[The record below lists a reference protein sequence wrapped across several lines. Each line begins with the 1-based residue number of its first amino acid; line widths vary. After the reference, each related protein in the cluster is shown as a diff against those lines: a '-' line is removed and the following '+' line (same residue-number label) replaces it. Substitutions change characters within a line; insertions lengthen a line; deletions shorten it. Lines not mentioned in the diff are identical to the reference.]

1 MVDSPP
7 EQREPSVNFSFLHTA
22 DLHLGSPL
30 LGLSVKDPEI
40 ARRFASASREAFR
53 ALIDQAISANVAFA
67 VIAGDIY
74 DGEWKDNTVGLFF
87 NREISRLTREGIPV
101 YVVKGNH
108 DAESVVT
115 KTMPKPEGVTVFGSR
130 KAETHR
136 LEHLKVAVHGWSY
149 EDRATAADFSLR
161 YPAAVP
167 GWFNIGV
174 LHSSCEGKSAHAT
187 YAPCSV
193 QELAAHE
200 YQYWALGHIH
210 EHRVLSR
217 DPWIV
222 YPGNLQGR
230 SVRECGAK
238 GAVIVEVRDGEVRTV
253 ERVIVDSARWAAIA
267 VDVSSLAT
275 SAEIAAALRREAE
288 GAIADLGERLLALRI
303 TITGETPLHD
313 RLRAAGGTLR
323 DELQA
328 VLHHVHEDTWLEKL
342 EVRTSAPPAPKE
354 NLLGGLDPVAM
365 LAGLTDD
372 AELIQSAREI
382 VGTLLEKLPQS
393 FAEAPELS
401 DLDVLVAE
409 ARSLVVARALAGKAA

>member
-1 MVDSPP
+1 
-7 EQREPSVNFSFLHTA
+7 VNFSFLHAA

-30 LGLSVKDPEI
+30 LGLSVKDHEI

-53 ALIDQAISANVAFA
+53 ALIDQAISAKVAFA

-101 YVVKGNH
+101 YIVKGNH

-115 KTMPKPEGVTVFGSR
+115 KTMPKPEGVTVFGTR
-130 KAETHR
+130 KAETYR
-136 LEHLKVAVHGWSY
+136 IEHLKVALHGWSY

-161 YPAAVP
+161 YPPVVP

-253 ERVIVDSARWAAIA
+253 ERVIVDCARWAAIA

-275 SAEIAAALRREAE
+275 DTEIAAAVRREA
-288 GAIADLGERLLALRI
+288 GSVIADLGERLLALRI
-303 TITGETPLHD
+303 TLTGETRLNDH
-313 RLRAAGGTLR
+313 LRAAGGTLR

-328 VLHHVHEDTWLEKL
+328 VLHHIHEDTWLEKL
-342 EVRTSAPPAPKE
+342 EIRTSVPPAPKE
-354 NLLGGLDPVAM
+354 SQLGGLDPIAM

-372 AELIQSAREI
+372 TELRQSACEI
-382 VGTLLEKLPQS
+382 AGVLLEKLPQS
-393 FAEAPELS
+393 FAEVPELN
-401 DLDVLVAE
+401 DMDMLMAE
-409 ARSLVVARALAGKAA
+409 AQSLVVARAMAGRAA

>member
-1 MVDSPP
+1 M
-7 EQREPSVNFSFLHTA
+7 
-22 DLHLGSPL
+22 
-30 LGLSVKDPEI
+30 
-40 ARRFASASREAFR
+40 
-53 ALIDQAISANVAFA
+53 
-67 VIAGDIY
+67 IAGDVY

-101 YVVKGNH
+101 FVVKGNH

-115 KTMPKPEGVTVFGSR
+115 KTMPKPEGVTVFGTR

-136 LEHLKVAVHGWSY
+136 IEHLKVAVHGWSY
-149 EDRATAADFSLR
+149 EDRATAGDFSLR

-167 GWFNIGV
+167 GWLNVGV

-200 YQYWALGHIH
+200 YQYWALGHVH
-210 EHRVLSR
+210 DHKVLCR

-230 SVRECGAK
+230 SVRECGSK
-238 GAVIVEVRDGEVRTV
+238 GAVIVEVRDGDVRTV
-253 ERVIVDSARWAAIA
+253 ERVIVDSARWAAIT

-275 SAEIAAALRREAE
+275 AAEIAAAVRLEAE
-288 GAIADLGERLLALRI
+288 SVIEDLGERILALRV

-313 RLRAAGGTLR
+313 RLRAAGSMLR

-328 VLHHVHEDTWLEKL
+328 VLHHIHEDTWLEKL

-354 NLLGGLDPVAM
+354 SALGGLDPIAM

-372 AELIQSAREI
+372 TELRQSAREI
-382 VGTLLEKLPQS
+382 LGALLEKLPQS
-393 FAEAPELS
+393 FAEVPEMN
-401 DLDVLVAE
+401 DLDLLLDE
-409 ARSLVVARALAGKAA
+409 ARSIVVSRATVEKAA

>member
-1 MVDSPP
+1 MVDSPS
-7 EQREPSVNFSFLHTA
+7 EHHGSNVNFSFLHAA

-40 ARRFASASREAFR
+40 ARRFATASREAFR
-53 ALIDQAISANVAFA
+53 ALIDRAISAKVAFA

-87 NREISRLTREGIPV
+87 NREISRLTREGVPV
-101 YVVKGNH
+101 YIIKGNH

-115 KTMPKPEGVTVFGSR
+115 KTVPKPDGVTVFGTR

-136 LEHLKVAVHGWSY
+136 IEHLKVAVHGWSY
-149 EDRATAADFSLR
+149 EDRATAADFSLS

-193 QELAAHE
+193 QELSSHE

-210 EHRVLSR
+210 EHKVLSR

-238 GAVIVEVRDGEVRTV
+238 GAVIVEVRDGEVRAV
-253 ERVIVDSARWAAIA
+253 ERAIVDSARWAAIT
-267 VDVSSLAT
+267 VDVSSLT
-275 SAEIAAALRREAE
+275 TETEVTAAVRKEAE
-288 GAIADLGERLLALRI
+288 STIADLGERLLALRV
-303 TITGETPLHD
+303 TLTGETSLHD
-313 RLRAAGGTLR
+313 RLRAAASTLR
-323 DELQA
+323 DEVQA

-342 EVRTSAPPAPKE
+342 EVRTSAPLEPQERA
-354 NLLGGLDPVAM
+354 LGGLDPIAM

-372 AELIQSAREI
+372 IELRQSAGEI

-393 FAEAPELS
+393 FSEVPELN
-401 DLDVLVAE
+401 DIDMLMAE
-409 ARSLVVARALAGKAA
+409 ARSLVVARATAGKAV

>member
-1 MVDSPP
+1 
-7 EQREPSVNFSFLHTA
+7 VNFSFLHAA

-40 ARRFASASREAFR
+40 ARRFASASREAFQ
-53 ALIDQAISANVAFA
+53 ALIDQAISAKVAFA

-74 DGEWKDNTVGLFF
+74 DGEWKDNTIGLFF
-87 NREISRLTREGIPV
+87 NREISRLIREGIPV
-101 YVVKGNH
+101 YIVKGNH

-115 KTMPKPEGVTVFGSR
+115 KTMPKPEGVTVFGTR
-130 KAETHR
+130 KAESHR

-193 QELAAHE
+193 QELAAHG

-210 EHRVLSR
+210 EHRVLSQ

-253 ERVIVDSARWAAIA
+253 ERVIVDSARWAAIT

-275 SAEIAAALRREAE
+275 DTEITAAVRREAE
-288 GAIADLGERLLALRI
+288 GAITDLGERLLALRI
-303 TITGETPLHD
+303 TLTGETPLHD
-313 RLRAAGGTLR
+313 RLQAAAGTLR

-328 VLHHVHEDTWLEKL
+328 VLHHIHEDTWLEKL
-342 EVRTSAPPAPKE
+342 EIWTSAPPAPKE
-354 NLLGGLDPVAM
+354 STLGGLDPIMM

-372 AELIQSAREI
+372 TELRQSAREI
-382 VGTLLEKLPQS
+382 VGTLLERLPQS
-393 FAEAPELS
+393 LARVPELNDLDMLMAEAQ
-401 DLDVLVAE
+401 
-409 ARSLVVARALAGKAA
+409 SLVVARAMAGKAA

>member
-1 MVDSPP
+1 
-7 EQREPSVNFSFLHTA
+7 VNFSFLHAA

-53 ALIDQAISANVAFA
+53 ALIDQAISAKVAFA

-101 YVVKGNH
+101 YIVKGNH

-115 KTMPKPEGVTVFGSR
+115 KTMPKPEGVTVFGTR

-136 LEHLKVAVHGWSY
+136 IEHLKVAVHGWSY
-149 EDRATAADFSLR
+149 EDRATAADFNLR

-174 LHSSCEGKSAHAT
+174 LHSSCEGKSAHTT

-217 DPWIV
+217 DPWMV

-253 ERVIVDSARWAAIA
+253 ERVIVDSARWAALA

-275 SAEIAAALRREAE
+275 NTEIVAAVRREAE

-303 TITGETPLHD
+303 TLTGETRLND
-313 RLRAAGGTLR
+313 QLRAAGGTLR

-342 EVRTSAPPAPKE
+342 EIRTSAPPAPQE
-354 NLLGGLDPVAM
+354 RALSGLDPIAM
-365 LAGLTDD
+365 LAGLTEDT
-372 AELIQSAREI
+372 ELRQSAREI
-382 VGTLLEKLPQS
+382 AGVLLEKLPQS
-393 FAEAPELS
+393 FAEVAELN
-401 DLDVLVAE
+401 DLDMLMAE
-409 ARSLVVARALAGKAA
+409 AQSLVVARTMAGKAA

>member
-1 MVDSPP
+1 M
-7 EQREPSVNFSFLHTA
+7 NFSFLHAA

-53 ALIDQAISANVAFA
+53 ALIDQAISAKVAFA

-130 KAETHR
+130 KAESHR
-136 LEHLKVAVHGWSY
+136 IEHLKVAVHGWSY
-149 EDRATAADFSLR
+149 EDRATATDFSLR
-161 YPAAVP
+161 YPSAVP
-167 GWFNIGV
+167 GWFNVGV

-210 EHRVLSR
+210 EHKVLSQ

-238 GAVIVEVRDGEVRTV
+238 GAVIVEVRDGEVCKV

-267 VDVSSLAT
+267 VDVSRLA
-275 SAEIAAALRREAE
+275 SDAEIAAAIRKEAE
-288 GAIADLGERLLALRI
+288 GAIADLDERLLALRI
-303 TITGETPLHD
+303 TLTGETPLHD
-313 RLRAAGGTLR
+313 RLRATAGTLR

-328 VLHHVHEDTWLEKL
+328 VLHHIHEDTWLEKL
-342 EVRTSAPPAPKE
+342 EIRTSAPASPKE
-354 NLLGGLDPVAM
+354 SSLGGLDPIMM
-365 LAGLTDD
+365 LAGLTHD
-372 AELIQSAREI
+372 AELRQSAQEI
-382 VGTLLEKLPQS
+382 VGALLEKLPQS
-393 FAEAPELS
+393 LADISELKDLDILMAEAQ
-401 DLDVLVAE
+401 
-409 ARSLVVARALAGKAA
+409 SLVLARTAAGKAA

>member
-1 MVDSPP
+1 
-7 EQREPSVNFSFLHTA
+7 
-22 DLHLGSPL
+22 
-30 LGLSVKDPEI
+30 
-40 ARRFASASREAFR
+40 
-53 ALIDQAISANVAFA
+53 
-67 VIAGDIY
+67 
-74 DGEWKDNTVGLFF
+74 
-87 NREISRLTREGIPV
+87 
-101 YVVKGNH
+101 
-108 DAESVVT
+108 
-115 KTMPKPEGVTVFGSR
+115 MPKPEGVTVFGSR

-217 DPWIV
+217 NPWIV

-238 GAVIVEVRDGEVRTV
+238 GAVIVEVRDGEVRTAQW
-253 ERVIVDSARWAAIA
+253 VIVDSARWAAIA

-275 SAEIAAALRREAE
+275 DAEIAAAVRKEAE
-288 GAIADLGERLLALRI
+288 SAIESLGERLLALRI

-342 EVRTSAPPAPKE
+342 EVRTSAPPAPQE
-354 NLLGGLDPVAM
+354 SVLGGLDPITM
-365 LAGLTDD
+365 LAGLTEDT
-372 AELIQSAREI
+372 ELRQSAREI
-382 VGTLLEKLPQS
+382 IGTLLEKLPQS
-393 FAEAPELS
+393 LAEAPELN
-401 DLDVLVAE
+401 DLDMLMAE
-409 ARSLVVARALAGKAA
+409 AQSLVVARAVAGKAA

>member
-1 MVDSPP
+1 M
-7 EQREPSVNFSFLHTA
+7 
-22 DLHLGSPL
+22 

-53 ALIDQAISANVAFA
+53 SLIDQAISAKVAFA

-101 YVVKGNH
+101 YIVKGNH

-115 KTMPKPEGVTVFGSR
+115 KTMPKPEGVTVFGTR

-136 LEHLKVAVHGWSY
+136 IEHLKVAVHGWSY

-161 YPAAVP
+161 YPAAVQ

-200 YQYWALGHIH
+200 YHYWALGHIH

-217 DPWIV
+217 DPWMV

-253 ERVIVDSARWAAIA
+253 EQVIVDSARWAALA
-267 VDVSSLAT
+267 VDVSGLAT
-275 SAEIAAALRREAE
+275 DTEIVAGVRREAE

-303 TITGETPLHD
+303 TLTGETRLNDH
-313 RLRAAGGTLR
+313 LRAAGGTLR

-342 EVRTSAPPAPKE
+342 EIRTSAAPAPKE
-354 NLLGGLDPVAM
+354 SQLGGLDPIAM
-365 LAGLTDD
+365 LAGLIDD
-372 AELIQSAREI
+372 TELRQSAREI
-382 VGTLLEKLPQS
+382 AGVLLEKLPQS
-393 FAEAPELS
+393 FAEVPELN
-401 DLDVLVAE
+401 DVDMLMAE
-409 ARSLVVARALAGKAA
+409 AQCLVVARAIAGKAA